1 MLLSYDGG
9 GFRGFAIQPD
19 QRTVEGVLV
28 AAIEKVVGHRVVLTV
43 AGRTDTGV
51 HAWGQVVAFEAAHDL
66 DPARLMVSLN
76 SMLGPEVVVRDAQLM
91 PNDFHARYSAR
102 WRKYRY
108 TILNR
113 SVADPFMARTS
124 WHISAPLDLDA
135 LRLASDPFVGEH
147 DFASFSRKL
156 GDGKSTVRRV
166 FESRWAD
173 LGDGVLR
180 YEIRANAFCQQMVR
194 SIVGTLV
201 EVGTS
206 KQRPGDILG
215 MLCARD
221 RSVVGS
227 PAPPHGLCLWEVGYD
242 DVGTIRP

>member
-1 MLLSYDGG
+1 MGLAYDGT
-9 GFRGFAIQPD
+9 GFRGFALQPD
-19 QRTVEGVLV
+19 QRTVEGVLA
-28 AAIEKVVGHRVVLTV
+28 AAIEKVVGRRVALAV

-51 HAWGQVVAFEAAHDL
+51 HASGQVVSFEAPITL
-66 DPARLMVSLN
+66 DPARLTVSLN
-76 SMLGPEVVVRDAQLM
+76 SMLGPEVVVRDARLM

-108 TILNR
+108 TILNCA
-113 SVADPFMARTS
+113 VPDPFIARTS

-135 LRLASDPFVGEH
+135 LHLASDPFVGEH

-201 EVGTS
+201 EVGTG

-242 DVGTIRP
+242 DVES